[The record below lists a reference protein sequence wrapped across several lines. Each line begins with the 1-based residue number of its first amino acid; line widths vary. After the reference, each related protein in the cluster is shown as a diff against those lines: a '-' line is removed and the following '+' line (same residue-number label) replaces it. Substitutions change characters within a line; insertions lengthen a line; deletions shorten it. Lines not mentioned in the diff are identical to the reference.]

1 MAGGSG
7 DKEQEIHSKDT
18 VCVCWHQ
25 RKLTGSD
32 YWQGLSGTPAGDKC
46 LLHKLVRKI
55 LITQMTQKGREQKL
69 WETQKFKGK
78 TDNERNWKG
87 TKKSNKDIFLLPGM
101 WSPKTLDGPQFPQ
114 IPSQWSP
121 RSPSVN
127 WATQQLSLSTLQTLS
142 LILPWRKKC
151 RYLTHY
157 VFYFSLCLMSISLLL
172 KCKLHSLLHT
182 RA

>member
-18 VCVCWHQ
+18 VCV
-25 RKLTGSD
+25 LTSEKI
-32 YWQGLSGTPAGDKC
+32 LSGTPAGDKC

-69 WETQKFKGK
+69 WETQKFKGR
-78 TDNERNWKG
+78 TDSERHWKG

-121 RSPSVN
+121 RSPSVKLGN
-127 WATQQLSLSTLQTLS
+127 TATVPQHSPNPLPYSSLEKKMLLPHTLC
-142 LILPWRKKC
+142 ILLFIVFNV
-151 RYLTHY
+151 YLPT
-157 VFYFSLCLMSISLLL
+157 
-172 KCKLHSLLHT
+172 T
-182 RA
+182 